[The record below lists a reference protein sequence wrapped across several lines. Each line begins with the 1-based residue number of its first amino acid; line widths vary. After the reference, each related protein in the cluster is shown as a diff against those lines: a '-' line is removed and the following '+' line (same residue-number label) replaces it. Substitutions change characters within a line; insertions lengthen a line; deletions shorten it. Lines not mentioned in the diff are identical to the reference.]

1 MRREEIFEF
10 WRETAKIFASPKR
23 SLKRSCSDIMDQA
36 IKIIEKYEK
45 EMENMEKEL
54 ESIKTVQKEAK
65 VVEVR

>member
-1 MRREEIFEF
+1 MERNGENL
-10 WRETAKIFASPKR
+10 SKR